1 MFCGNPSM
9 FGAEKPCYIS
19 VSEGLKSFKSIKIIK
34 RRKHEKLPLVFA
46 SLKLYWI
53 SLSLDS
59 SGQFFGSSRCDFN
72 KKQKH
77 DEFASLIKLFARS
90 GCIRLHKN
98 VDFLEFKA
106 LKSGFAGSLG
116 ATFQCD
122 ARRHSLYIYRKDSNC
137 THTDKNEPYLFQRFV

>member
-34 RRKHEKLPLVFA
+34 RRKHEKLP
-46 SLKLYWI
+46 
-53 SLSLDS
+53 
-59 SGQFFGSSRCDFN
+59 
-72 KKQKH
+72 
-77 DEFASLIKLFARS
+77 DEFASLIKLFTRFARS

-137 THTDKNEPYLFQRFV
+137 THTDKNEPYLFQHFTSESQKHTSSLATFYH